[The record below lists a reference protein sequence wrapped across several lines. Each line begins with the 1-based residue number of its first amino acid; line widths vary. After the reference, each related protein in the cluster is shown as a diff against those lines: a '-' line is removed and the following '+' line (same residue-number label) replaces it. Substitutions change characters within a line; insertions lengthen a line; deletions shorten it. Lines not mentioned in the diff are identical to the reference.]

1 MQTELVV
8 PLVEDNE
15 NYADSLTAD
24 YCGLDL
30 HIDGETYSA
39 SFEDVDRAEL
49 ALAILDDDAY
59 AELSDNEL
67 HKFAVAMVNSV
78 TTDVDPYKDVEEFFE
93 AVAFMALALLKRRKA
108 NLAAFFGDVQA

>member
-8 PLVEDNE
+8 PLEENE

-24 YCGLDL
+24 YYGLDL

-49 ALAILDDDAY
+49 ALAVLDDDAY
-59 AELSDNEL
+59 TELTDTELSV
-67 HKFAVAMVNSV
+67 FAQAMVDSTN
-78 TTDVDPYKDVEEFFE
+78 TDADPYDDLVEFFE
-93 AVAFMALALLKRRKA
+93 SVAFMALSLLKRRKE
-108 NLAAFFGDVQA
+108 NLAIYVEGNRA